1 MTTSNPLFEGLSPE
15 QLRLA
20 TTVEALA
27 VNEGGET
34 PDVIRSA
41 RVELWPGCTVL
52 ATIVD
57 SGIPLDEPSEKDRLY
72 GLDATMAGGEYV
84 EELTVHIGDAVTSLA
99 LNDSETYGDDPAPD
113 YAISS
118 FFDRFPAD
126 RLAIAQN

>member
-1 MTTSNPLFEGLSPE
+1 MTVPNPLFEGLSSE

-20 TTVEALA
+20 STVEALA

-34 PDVIRSA
+34 PDVVRSA

-57 SGIPLDEPSEKDRLY
+57 SGIPLDEPSEENRIY
-72 GLDATMAGGEYV
+72 GLDATMADGEYV
-84 EELTVHIGDAVTSLA
+84 EEISVHIGDAVTSLA
-99 LNDSETYGDDPAPD
+99 VNDSETYEDDPAPD
-113 YAISS
+113 YAITS

-126 RLAIAQN
+126 RVVTVK